1 MENLLQFKPGFKGN
15 YAFIRKEEAI
25 EHTESDHLA
34 NNRLLELFSKI
45 KMGDPKAVETLS
57 VRFIRLVINIA
68 DDFKGN
74 GLTDLELVL
83 NGNAGL
89 IKAAEKFDI
98 SRGIDFEAYAI
109 WSVRL
114 RIPEVAKELGIARSN
129 AYALARQG
137 LLPTVH
143 IGKAVRVPRRALLDW
158 IEERARAESG
168 GRCT

>member
-109 WSVRL
+109 WSVRQQIIKAIDEHEFSKPL
-114 RIPEVAKELGIARSN
+114 PLNKI
-129 AYALARQG
+129 G
-137 LLPTVH
+137 LLSKNKYWNQNSKEQLH
-143 IGKAVRVPRRALLDW
+143 QLL
-158 IEERARAESG
+158 
-168 GRCT
+168 